1 MVARAGR
8 NAQGKRWKK
17 GRECDMAGTER
28 EKEEL
33 SLLSDIIDKEKLQ
46 RLQDTMAEALDM
58 AFIAVDYR
66 GRPVVEYSGFT
77 DFCQRMRQGGCSR
90 DLCFQCDAHGGLH
103 ATITGEPYIYR
114 CHAGLVDFAVPLILD
129 GQYLGSLL
137 GGQLE
142 LTDQGHDLQPI
153 LPQNT
158 QWKDDPA
165 LVEASK
171 RVHRISYEKLKASIL
186 LVRDMMQ
193 GLLQDS
199 RRSAVQANL
208 ERRIQELMEERAARA
223 NFQETVAGSQFGLIQ
238 DYLGGDFFFYVLNV
252 LSCLAYREKAEETER
267 AVCDFASMMRYVTEN
282 ADSNFV
288 PLGEELGYITSY
300 LQLQKRRL
308 EGRLQYDIHVP
319 EKYYGVLCLFM
330 MIQPMVENALRYAVE
345 PSEEGGSISIRAH
358 EEGELLVVT
367 VSDNGTG
374 MSREQIDAIL
384 RQRNGNRGK
393 SRNYLTNINQRL
405 KHIFGKG
412 CGLVIRS
419 KEDGFPG
426 TEIQVRIPLRN
437 EETLE

>member
-1 MVARAGR
+1 M
-8 NAQGKRWKK
+8 
-17 GRECDMAGTER
+17 
-28 EKEEL
+28 
-33 SLLSDIIDKEKLQ
+33 
-46 RLQDTMAEALDM
+46 
-58 AFIAVDYR
+58 
-66 GRPVVEYSGFT
+66 
-77 DFCQRMRQGGCSR
+77 
-90 DLCFQCDAHGGLH
+90 
-103 ATITGEPYIYR
+103 
-114 CHAGLVDFAVPLILD
+114 
-129 GQYLGSLL
+129 
-137 GGQLE
+137 
-142 LTDQGHDLQPI
+142 
-153 LPQNT
+153 
-158 QWKDDPA
+158 
-165 LVEASK
+165 
-171 RVHRISYEKLKASIL
+171 
-186 LVRDMMQ
+186 
-193 GLLQDS
+193 
-199 RRSAVQANL
+199 
-208 ERRIQELMEERAARA
+208 
-223 NFQETVAGSQFGLIQ
+223 
-238 DYLGGDFFFYVLNV
+238 
-252 LSCLAYREKAEETER
+252 
-267 AVCDFASMMRYVTEN
+267 CDFASMMRYGTEN

-384 RQRNGNRGK
+384 RQRNGKRGK
-393 SRNYLTNINQRL
+393 SRNYLTNINKRL

>member
-1 MVARAGR
+1 MIADTD
-8 NAQGKRWKK
+8 K
-17 GRECDMAGTER
+17 
-28 EKEEL
+28 EKEEV
-33 SLLSDIIDKEKLQ
+33 SLLSDMIDKKKLQ
-46 RLQDTMAEALDM
+46 QLQDTMAEALDM

-77 DFCQRMRQGGCSR
+77 DFCCRMRERPCSR

-129 GQYLGSLL
+129 GRYLGSLL

-142 LTDQGHDLQPI
+142 LTDAEHDLQPI
-153 LPQNT
+153 LPQT
-158 QWKDDPA
+158 TDWRSDPEMIA
-165 LVEASK
+165 AAG
-171 RVHRISYEKLKASIL
+171 RVHRISYEKLKASIS

-193 GLLQDS
+193 GLLEESS
-199 RRSAVQANL
+199 RGVVQANL
-208 ERRIQELMEERAARA
+208 ERRIQELMEERANRA

-267 AVCDFASMMRYVTEN
+267 AVCDFAAMMRYVTEN

-288 PLGEELGYITSY
+288 PLGEELGYIASY

-308 EGRLQYDIHVP
+308 EGRLQYDIQVP

-345 PSEEGGSISIRAH
+345 TSEEGGSISIRAH
-358 EEGELLVVT
+358 EEGELLVLT

-374 MSREQIDAIL
+374 MRKEQIETIL
-384 RQRNGNRGK
+384 RQRSGKHGK

-405 KHIFGKG
+405 KNIFGKR

-419 KEDGFPG
+419 KDDGFPG